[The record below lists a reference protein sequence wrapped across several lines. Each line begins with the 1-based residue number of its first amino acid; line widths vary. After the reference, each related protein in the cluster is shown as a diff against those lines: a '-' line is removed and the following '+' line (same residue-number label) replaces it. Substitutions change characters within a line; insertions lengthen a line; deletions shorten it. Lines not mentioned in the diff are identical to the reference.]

1 MLLDKLQ
8 AHQIEALKK
17 RDTVKLE
24 TLRYIL
30 SQIKNREIEKQAS
43 LTDEEVLE
51 VLKKHVKNLH
61 ESIAAFKRGN
71 RADLASQSE
80 AQLDIVS
87 SYLPPEISDEDLAK
101 EVQNIYEKNKVLAN
115 ENPQALIGVS
125 VKALKDKASP
135 QRIIKTLQALI
146 AT

>member
-17 RDTVKLE
+17 RDTVRLE

-30 SQIKNREIEKQAS
+30 SQIKNREIEKRAS

-51 VLKKHVKNLH
+51 VLKKHVKKLH

-80 AQLDIVS
+80 AQLYIAS

-125 VKALKDKASP
+125 VKALKDRASP
-135 QRIIKTLQALI
+135 QRIIKMLQALI
-146 AT
+146 AP